1 MRQAKMIWCCPDG
14 SAGAV
19 CEVLWARFAVDGV
32 LSRWPLVGEIRI
44 FDQICSS
51 DLADREVFK
60 LVCSNTDIS
69 CEQICVG
76 SSAFDSVGAS
86 GFLCWMMVGYR
97 ATIFPSRH
105 TR

>member
-1 MRQAKMIWCCPDG
+1 VKFCEPDSRWKG
-14 SAGAV
+14 
-19 CEVLWARFAVDGV
+19 LWADG
-32 LSRWPLVGEIRI
+32 LCVGEIRI
-44 FDQICSS
+44 IDQICSS

-60 LVCSNTDIS
+60 LVCSNTDVS
-69 CEQICVG
+69 CEQIRVG
-76 SSAFDSVGAS
+76 SSSFNSVGAS